1 MLIGDIYHPHPQ
13 TIYDQ
18 TTIVAALKELIRDDV
33 NGLIVLNNSKKV
45 VGVLS
50 LQDIAAA
57 TVPRQFRKNIGM
69 AAAMYRKG
77 FFTEMCQSIKDKTV
91 KEIMR
96 KDFVS
101 VTLEDNIMAI
111 TADFL
116 KNDLY
121 IVPVMKDKKL
131 VGVVTRT
138 EIKAALAYG
147 MGLTTGINLM

>member
-1 MLIGDIYHPHPQ
+1 MLISDIYHPHPK
-13 TIYDQ
+13 TIYDKR
-18 TTIVAALKELIRDDV
+18 TVVDALKELIENEV
-33 NGLIVLNNSKKV
+33 NGLIVLGDDKQV

-57 TVPRQFRKNIGM
+57 TVPPQFRKNIGM

-77 FFTEMCQSIKDKTV
+77 FFSEMCQAIKDKPV

-96 KDFVS
+96 KDFVQVS
-101 VTLEDNIMAI
+101 LEDNIMAV

-121 IVPVMKDKKL
+121 IVPVIDKKKL
-131 VGVVTRT
+131 IGVVTRT
-138 EIKAALAYG
+138 EIKSALIYG
-147 MGLTTGINLM
+147 MGLRSEIKVI